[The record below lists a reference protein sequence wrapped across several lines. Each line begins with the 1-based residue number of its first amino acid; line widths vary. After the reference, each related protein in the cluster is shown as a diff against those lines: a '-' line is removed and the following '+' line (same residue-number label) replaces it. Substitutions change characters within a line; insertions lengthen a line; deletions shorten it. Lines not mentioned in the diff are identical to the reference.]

1 MVSYSLIGLDAIR
14 LQKLNGQWTIVV
26 LRGRNL
32 RPEKMIL
39 STQNTKTEA
48 FNNNDCTLVLLAIV
62 YIMNFTFSKEDIDVP
77 NPENCNMQVM
87 KNLIPSFI
95 LQKCKPVQASD
106 FFNIFF
112 RWVGVRTIQSKK
124 FSYLSNYDKQARYFF
139 DFLSIL
145 DFMVYVEINANT
157 W

>member
-87 KNLIPSFI
+87 TNLIPSFI
-95 LQKCKPVQASD
+95 QKMQTCTSVWFLQHIFSSSWCK
-106 FFNIFF
+106 NNKN
-112 RWVGVRTIQSKK
+112 WKIQ
-124 FSYLSNYDKQARYFF
+124 L
-139 DFLSIL
+139 LI
-145 DFMVYVEINANT
+145 E
-157 W
+157 

>member
-1 MVSYSLIGLDAIR
+1 MVSYSPIGLDAIR

-39 STQNTKTEA
+39 STQNTKMEA
-48 FNNNDCTLVLLAIV
+48 FNNNHCTLVLLAIV

-95 LQKCKPVQASD
+95 LKMQTCTSVWFLQH
-106 FFNIFF
+106 IFC
-112 RWVGVRTIQSKK
+112 RVGIRTIRNKK
-124 FSYLSNYDKQARYFF
+124 FSYISNNT
-139 DFLSIL
+139 L
-145 DFMVYVEINANT
+145 DIFWIFYQY
-157 W
+157 

>member
-14 LQKLNGQWTIVV
+14 LQKLNGQWVV

-112 RWVGVRTIQSKK
+112 CWVGVRTIRNIKL
-124 FSYLSNYDKQARYFF
+124 SYLSN
-139 DFLSIL
+139 
-145 DFMVYVEINANT
+145 NT
-157 W
+157 IDIFWTFYQY

>member
-1 MVSYSLIGLDAIR
+1 MNSDDFISSGKQIIKLSQMVSYSPIGLDAIR
-14 LQKLNGQWTIVV
+14 LQKVNGQWTIVV

-87 KNLIPSFI
+87 TNLIPSFI
-95 LQKCKPVQASD
+95 QKMQTCTSVWLLQHIFSSSWCK
-106 FFNIFF
+106 NNKN
-112 RWVGVRTIQSKK
+112 WKIQ
-124 FSYLSNYDKQARYFF
+124 L
-139 DFLSIL
+139 LI
-145 DFMVYVEINANT
+145 E
-157 W
+157 

>member
-1 MVSYSLIGLDAIR
+1 MVSYSPIGLDAIR

-95 LQKCKPVQASD
+95 LKMQTCTSVWFLQH
-106 FFNIFF
+106 I
-112 RWVGVRTIQSKK
+112 
-124 FSYLSNYDKQARYFF
+124 
-139 DFLSIL
+139 FLSSW
-145 DFMVYVEINANT
+145 YKNNKK
-157 W
+157 

>member
-124 FSYLSNYDKQARYFF
+124 FSYLSNNRLDIFF

-145 DFMVYVEINANT
+145 NFMVYVEINANT